1 MRNRRSARNAGTR
14 FEGQVA
20 RYLSEALDD
29 DRIERRAKSGQK
41 DRGDIAGVRFRGRRV
56 VIECKDVMKMDLAG
70 WTQEAEVE
78 AGNDDAGFWAVA
90 HKRRGVSDPAEQY
103 VTMPLKV
110 FAAMLALDPG
120 VLNEEAAMAFDGF
133 MGHPMEQIKEMGVT
147 DGN

>member
-41 DRGDIAGVRFRGRRV
+41 DRGDIAGVRFRGKRV
-56 VIECKDVMKMDLAG
+56 VIECKDVVKMDLAG

-120 VLNEEAAMAFDGF
+120 VLQAEAAEAFED
-133 MGHPMEQIKEMGVT
+133 MIGHPLDALKEMGVRN
-147 DGN
+147 G